1 MQQFLSMHYC
11 VCLYRFEFY
20 KIIIARCNLSAGYFN
35 KRCHWYA
42 KNSTW
47 THVSM
52 ITKRRSERELQF
64 SFSIT
69 TELNGKMA
77 TFKRRWRL
85 FCDRW
90 MIRIEI
96 KTCVWMHAIIINLK
110 LFKTHNLDSTT
121 GCILQL
127 KKNNINILSYC
138 NY

>member
-1 MQQFLSMHYC
+1 MHYC
-11 VCLYRFEFY
+11 VYIYWLRVY

-64 SFSIT
+64 SFSISI
-69 TELNGKMA
+69 ELNGKMA
-77 TFKRRWRL
+77 TLKRRWRS
-85 FCDRW
+85 FENCW
-90 MIRIEI
+90 MIWIEI

-127 KKNNINILSYC
+127 KKNKMNILSYY
-138 NY
+138 NFKYAIH